1 MKKLL
6 PLGSVVKLKNGEQKI
21 MIISRLPLYN
31 NQGTIGYFE
40 YGACLFPNGQ
50 VDQQMYFFNETDI
63 DKVYFKGYEDKAEEQ
78 FQKKYQEEIKD
89 IKHTKL
95 TLMHENN
102 AK

>member
-31 NQGTIGYFE
+31 NEGTIGYFD
-40 YGACLFPNGQ
+40 YGACLYPNGQ

-63 DKVYFKGYEDKAEEQ
+63 DKVLIKCTLKGMKIKRKSNFKRNI
-78 FQKKYQEEIKD
+78 KK
-89 IKHTKL
+89 KL
-95 TLMHENN
+95 
-102 AK
+102 KI